1 MSRTQRP
8 DRRAAFTLIELLVTI
23 AIVALIMTALLGAL
37 HGTVLAHD
45 EAAIEMASVR
55 DGPRILDMIERD
67 LHALHLF
74 NVRDGA
80 VLRGQSERPG
90 GLRGDRVDFVCCND
104 SARRLADPAPG
115 ENEFADVA
123 SDLNEVGYRLR
134 SSALSG
140 DFIELWRREDL
151 FVDDDPF
158 EGGTYER
165 IHERVRHFQ
174 LTYLDHLGDKSE
186 ETDEWDMGEKARL
199 PGAIRID
206 LELQAAPEL
215 VGGFV
220 ETEEDAARIYRYTRV
235 VAFPSEWNESLTVR
249 PYLPIQIIGRGDD
262 VGADGGGRGG
272 KGPEGSG
279 GLGGGGMNPAGG
291 SGSLS
296 EMMENGGATRSRS
309 EFTVFGDG
317 STPTID
323 INPGSD
329 GSLSE
334 SDQAK
339 VEQYMNEYR
348 DRFGGSGT
356 GGFNNDGGSPGSGGG
371 Q

>member
-1 MSRTQRP
+1 MSRTPRS

-23 AIVALIMTALLGAL
+23 AIVALIMTALLGTL
-37 HGTVLAHD
+37 HTTVLAHD
-45 EAAIEMASVR
+45 EAEIEMASVR
-55 DGPRILDMIERD
+55 DGPRILDMVERD
-67 LHALHLF
+67 LHALHVF

-90 GLRGDRVDFVCCND
+90 GLRGDRIDFVCCND
-104 SARRLADPAPG
+104 SARRLADSAPG
-115 ENEFADVA
+115 DHEFADVA

-151 FVDDDPF
+151 FVDEDPF

-165 IHERVRHFQ
+165 IHERIRH
-174 LTYLDHLGDKSE
+174 LEITYLDHLGDKSE
-186 ETDEWDMGEKARL
+186 ESDEWDMGEKARL

-206 LELQAAPEL
+206 LELQASPEL

-220 ETEEDAARIYRYTRV
+220 ETEENAARIYRYTRV
-235 VAFPSEWNESLTVR
+235 IAIPSDWNESLTVR
-249 PYLPIQIIGRGDD
+249 PYLPIQIIGRGDE
-262 VGADGGGRGG
+262 VGADSGGRGGG
-272 KGPEGSG
+272 KGPEGSE
-279 GLGGGGMNPAGG
+279 GLGGGGLNPAGG

-296 EMMENGGATRSRS
+296 DMMENGGPTSSRS

-317 STPTID
+317 DTPSID

-356 GGFNNDGGSPGSGGG
+356 GGFNNNGGGGGG